1 MKKIQKKHQVF
12 WCVFMAMAWAG
23 VLLIL
28 VKVNGRLSVSE
39 LLQYQPENKV
49 LAILTMT
56 VLFLMKS
63 VDFLLHSG
71 VLFAANGV
79 MFPLP
84 AAITLNVLEVGM
96 MFTLS
101 YFVGKIMGEPILS
114 YISEKH
120 PRIRRFAALP
130 KKSELTAAL
139 ILRAIGTP
147 ATMASLHMGAAG
159 FRYGSYLVG
168 SVIGMLPLMIAY
180 TVMGAGVGDLS
191 SPVFWIALVC
201 SGVVSVIAL
210 LLSANIVK
218 HENAKRHDQC
228 TEKEHPLYRN
238 E

>member
-1 MKKIQKKHQVF
+1 MKTIQKKHQIF
-12 WCVFMAMAWAG
+12 WGVFMAMAWAG

-84 AAITLNVLEVGM
+84 AAITLNVLEAGM

-147 ATMASLHMGAAG
+147 ATMASLYMGAAG

-180 TVMGAGVGDLS
+180 TVMGVSVGDLS
-191 SPVFWIALVC
+191 SPVFWIALAS

-210 LLSANIVK
+210 FLPANIVK
-218 HENAKRHDQC
+218 HEKAKRQDQC
-228 TEKEHPLYRN
+228 TEKGTSAP
-238 E
+238 